1 MVAITDL
8 DRQELTMRYR
18 MSTPSPSDDAWPAE
32 SELYRTFHGRRPDRV
47 ELHSATRIVP
57 PVVVQLGMLRALI
70 YRSDKWTP
78 GIERTYIHVMQRPP
92 RLVCDPHGTQL
103 YLIGGG
109 YRVTERGIEG

>member
-1 MVAITDL
+1 
-8 DRQELTMRYR
+8 MR
-18 MSTPSPSDDAWPAE
+18 
-32 SELYRTFHGRRPDRV
+32 
-47 ELHSATRIVP
+47 
-57 PVVVQLGMLRALI
+57 RALI